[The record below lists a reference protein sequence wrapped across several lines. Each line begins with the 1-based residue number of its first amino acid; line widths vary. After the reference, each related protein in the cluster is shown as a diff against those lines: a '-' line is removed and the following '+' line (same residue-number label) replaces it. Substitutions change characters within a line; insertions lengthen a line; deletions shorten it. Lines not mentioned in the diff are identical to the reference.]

1 MTDEWH
7 NSSVHLENDSSKE
20 TLWEIQPT
28 SLRINPDYVKYYLI
42 YSNLIVNSVL
52 PFAILIIL
60 NYFIFKR
67 VRGEFRDLYF
77 ISYILAFKF
86 IWWAWW
92 TLQHYIQFKWAQYS
106 ISVDFHR
113 YYQGL
118 VHKREML
125 LAHISLVIVFVFMF
139 SHRKVWAFK
148 QKSYPQFAYQREVD
162 TKHLGAQTGGDGQGE

>member
-86 IWWAWW
+86 IW
-92 TLQHYIQFKWAQYS
+92 
-106 ISVDFHR
+106 
-113 YYQGL
+113 
-118 VHKREML
+118 
-125 LAHISLVIVFVFMF
+125 
-139 SHRKVWAFK
+139 
-148 QKSYPQFAYQREVD
+148 
-162 TKHLGAQTGGDGQGE
+162 